1 MLEYLRVAWT
11 LDPIRNE
18 PEFKALE
25 RRLNFP
31 P

>member
-1 MLEYLRVAWT
+1 LLTALRTDWL
-11 LDPIRNE
+11 LDPIRST